1 MEHKYFTDWNKFW
14 DFYITSVKEDLGAN
28 KFRVTPNSKKS
39 KFLKRIDG
47 DLEGKEFMVNV
58 LNPLIRKEGMV
69 PKRVGLRYDPNA
81 TTFYST
87 FDTRKKKYVIGY
99 PSFTK
104 YMCFWQPAMQAAFR
118 HEMGHILRGDCI
130 LGLPFSRVS
139 NANKC
144 MDIRINAQLD
154 RQSMLEVYKC
164 LYFKD
169 ETVDLLVPEQQFHK
183 CGIPYD
189 EEQPFNVP
197 TWDVISYYFKNAA
210 KNQPKPPKPPQGDD
224 DEPQESY
231 KVGDYVVIN
240 SPASEYNDR
249 PGKIIDIVNGE
260 YVVEE
265 VSDEEFDMIMGA
277 VEAMNQM
284 KMSTTKIIFGEFRED
299 ELLPLQQADDA
310 GGDYS
315 DDEESTGGGGGDED
329 EQETSDEEGEGEESD
344 EMGEGGDDESED
356 GEDSEDGKDG
366 KDGGD
371 GKGTSDTEDSIA
383 EKEKILEELKQ
394 AGVDGNPQEQEVT
407 DDDEIKKTEPKDE
420 KTGDGKEQEGEDK
433 EAEEQEGESDL
444 TTGKSEREKELE
456 EQIREQ
462 KLKNDINRS
471 LNNFKKIK
479 ETHGDKLTPGERA
492 SIDKTIDELEN
503 LV

>member
-284 KMSTTKIIFGEFRED
+284 KMSTTKIIYGEFRED

-310 GGDYS
+310 GGGDYS

-356 GEDSEDGKDG
+356 GEDSEDSEDGKDG

-407 DDDEIKKTEPKDE
+407 DDDEIKKPEPKDE
-420 KTGDGKEQEGEDK
+420 KTGDGEEQEG
-433 EAEEQEGESDL
+433 EEQEGESDL

>member
-310 GGDYS
+310 GGGDYS

-356 GEDSEDGKDG
+356 GEDSEDSEDGKDG

-407 DDDEIKKTEPKDE
+407 DDDEIKKSEPKDE
-420 KTGDGKEQEGEDK
+420 KTGDGEEQEG
-433 EAEEQEGESDL
+433 EEQEGESDL

>member
-47 DLEGKEFMVNV
+47 DFEGKDFMVNV

-277 VEAMNQM
+277 VEAMNQI

-310 GGDYS
+310 GGGDYS

-329 EQETSDEEGEGEESD
+329 EQETSDEEGEGEEGD
-344 EMGEGGDDESED
+344 EMGEGGDDESEDGED

-407 DDDEIKKTEPKDE
+407 DDDEIKKSEPKDE
-420 KTGDGKEQEGEDK
+420 KTGDGEEQEG
-433 EAEEQEGESDL
+433 EEQEGESDL